1 MHKPA
6 YKYQRHV
13 HRAVNYMAL
22 HLDRDVELDELAQI
36 AGFSRFHFH
45 RLFRAVMGEPV
56 FHLRRRLRIEE
67 AASQL
72 LVCPDAPVADV
83 AHDCGF
89 KSSADFARVFRLHFG
104 RSAREWRADDFWWF
118 NDGRWEWRSREK
130 FSHATPGETE
140 PACGPSPAQLAQA
153 RNGKRF
159 EQVSNVRV
167 CQLPG
172 FRVAYLRQIGPYQT
186 ALTLS
191 AWQRFARWAVMHG
204 MVGADSVGILLPRD
218 NQFIVAPEHFR
229 LDAGMIVDRDYVPD
243 ALLDTYDVLG
253 GDYLIAEF
261 VGRLDDDPL
270 AGEYLWQHWMRSH
283 ALEQAYGPVFRRFRF
298 ADWNPPALKI
308 DSLLRYEICIPIKPL
323 GAALAKPEITI
334 EPLPR
339 RPHC

>member
-13 HRAVNYMAL
+13 HRAVNYLAL

-56 FHLRRRLRIEE
+56 FHLRRRLRIEQ

-72 LVCPDAPVADV
+72 LVRSDVPVADI

-118 NDGRWEWRSREK
+118 NEGRWDWRSEK
-130 FSHATPGETE
+130 YAHARPAEVE
-140 PACGPSPAQLAQA
+140 PASGPSIAQLKQA
-153 RNGKRF
+153 RHGKRF
-159 EQVSNVRV
+159 EQVGNIRV
-167 CQLPG
+167 CRLPD
-172 FRVAYLRQIGPYQT
+172 FRVAYLRQIGPYQ
-186 ALTLS
+186 AGLTLS
-191 AWQRFARWAVMHG
+191 AWQRFSRWAAMHG
-204 MVGADSVGILLPRD
+204 MVSADSVGVLLPHD
-218 NQFIVAPEHFR
+218 NQYIVAPEHFR

-243 ALLDTYDVLG
+243 ELLDTYDVPG
-253 GDYLIAEF
+253 NDYLVAEF
-261 VGRLDDDPL
+261 TGRLEDDLL
-270 AGEYLWQHWMRSH
+270 ASEYLWQHWIPSH
-283 ALEQAYGPVFRRFRF
+283 ALEQAHGPVFRRFRF
-298 ADWNPPALKI
+298 TDWNQPSLNR
-308 DSLLRYEICIPIKPL
+308 DSVLRYEICIPIKPL
-323 GAALAKPEITI
+323 GTTLAIPDLEI

-339 RPHC
+339 RPWC